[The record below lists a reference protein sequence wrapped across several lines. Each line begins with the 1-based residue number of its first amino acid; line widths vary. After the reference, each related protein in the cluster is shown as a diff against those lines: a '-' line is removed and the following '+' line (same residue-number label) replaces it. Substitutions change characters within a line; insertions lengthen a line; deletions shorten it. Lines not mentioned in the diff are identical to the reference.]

1 MRSFWLPAATLAW
14 REVVRFLRQ
23 PSRIAGAVVSPLLF
37 WVLIGSGLAPS
48 FQAPQAP
55 GVGYLEYFYPGTL
68 ALVILFAA
76 IFSTISVIEDR
87 HTGFLQGVLVAP
99 VPRAAIVAGKVLGG
113 TTLAMLQGAL
123 FLPLAPLAG
132 FSLAPSRLAAVLGA
146 LGLLALFLTTLGF
159 VGAWVVDSV
168 QGFHAVMNLVL
179 VPLWLLSG
187 AFFPVPAAGWLAPVM
202 AANPLTYGVAA
213 LRHAFGAGVG
223 TAVSGGVATAIL
235 GGATVAAFLLALWVV
250 RGDSRRAR

>member
-1 MRSFWLPAATLAW
+1 MSPFFRPAATLAG

-23 PSRIAGAVVSPLLF
+23 PSRIVGAVASPLVF
-37 WVLIGSGLAPS
+37 WVLIGSGLAPT

-113 TTLAMLQGAL
+113 TLLAVLQGAL

-132 FSLAPSRLAAVLGA
+132 ISLSPGRLLGVFGA
-146 LGLLALFLTTLGF
+146 LVLLALFLTTVGF

-187 AFFPVPAAGWLAPVM
+187 AFFPAPATGWLAPVM
-202 AANPLTYGVAA
+202 AANPLTYGVAT
-213 LRHAFGAGVG
+213 LRYAFGAGSGTSVSPG
-223 TAVSGGVATAIL
+223 LATAVLAAAT
-235 GGATVAAFLLALWVV
+235 GAAFALALLVV
-250 RGDSRRAR
+250 RGEGRRVR